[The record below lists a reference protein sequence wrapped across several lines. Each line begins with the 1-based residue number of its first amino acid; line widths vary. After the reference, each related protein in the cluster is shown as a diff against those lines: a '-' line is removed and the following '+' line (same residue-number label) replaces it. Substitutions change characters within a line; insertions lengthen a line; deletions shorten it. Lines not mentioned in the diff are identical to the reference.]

1 MDLLLEEDETRYEI
15 LIWLNEEKDSP
26 FYQHIIVS
34 GEKIKYGIKLAEFNK
49 DLASSKALDDLVRA
63 DGQLRPNGYKILKN
77 YFSAW
82 KEVYKK
88 VWFKNNTLTKMVG
101 IRFMCHL
108 FPYIY
113 NILKTKGKNFKVEK
127 FKDLIEEIKIDY
139 FNEDF
144 NIKKTEY
151 SKNFLERGETI
162 KLATVIGKTLKDK
175 YEMEQEDI
183 IV

>member
-1 MDLLLEEDETRYEI
+1 
-15 LIWLNEEKDSP
+15 
-26 FYQHIIVS
+26 
-34 GEKIKYGIKLAEFNK
+34 
-49 DLASSKALDDLVRA
+49 
-63 DGQLRPNGYKILKN
+63 
-77 YFSAW
+77 
-82 KEVYKK
+82 
-88 VWFKNNTLTKMVG
+88 MVG